1 MDINLNVNG
10 RITLM
15 LDIAK
20 ETFLS
25 MFPKREASATP
36 EIGVT
41 DLPTQDDQVSYS
53 ASGSQTNQPTTPENP
68 PIPVKNDDAMSLMQD
83 IPSQVKSAMAEVRR
97 RIEGE
102 DWMTNTTSEGYK
114 KYHKALNVLFKQE
127 ADRLAQCKPT
137 QIADEMSC
145 RQFCEYCKLIKV
157 VNGELTVDRSLDA
170 VLGAVDD
177 DLPF

>member
-25 MFPKREASATP
+25 MFPKREASTTP

-41 DLPTQDDQVSYS
+41 DQPTQDDQVSTTT
-53 ASGSQTNQPTTPENP
+53 AGGQTNQPTTTENP
-68 PIPVKNDDAMSLMQD
+68 PIPVKNDDAMSLMTD
-83 IPSQVKSAMAEVRR
+83 IPSQVKAAMSETRC

-114 KYHKALNVLFKQE
+114 KYHKALNALFKQE
-127 ADRLAQCKPT
+127 ADRLSQCKPT

-157 VNGELTVDRSLDA
+157 VNGELTIDRSLDA
-170 VLGAVDD
+170 VLGAVEEP
-177 DLPF
+177 PF

>member
-25 MFPKREASATP
+25 MFPKREASTP

-41 DLPTQDDQVSYS
+41 DQPKEDDQVSI
-53 ASGSQTNQPTTPENP
+53 AESGSQTNQTATPENP
-68 PIPVKNDDAMSLMQD
+68 SNPVKNDDAMSLMHD
-83 IPSQVKSAMAEVRR
+83 IPSQIVSAMAETRC

>member
-36 EIGVT
+36 EIGEP
-41 DLPTQDDQVSYS
+41 DQPNQDDQVSIP
-53 ASGSQTNQPTTPENP
+53 APGSQTNQTVTPENP
-68 PIPVKNDDAMSLMQD
+68 SIPVKNDDAMSLMHD
-83 IPSQVKSAMAEVRR
+83 IPSQVKAAMAETRC

-114 KYHKALNVLFKQE
+114 KYHKALNALFKQE

-157 VNGELTVDRSLDA
+157 VNGELTIDRSLDA
-170 VLGAVDD
+170 VLGAVEEP
-177 DLPF
+177 PF